1 MVTIEQVKQLET
13 RVAKAIDYVNT
24 VTSEN
29 KLLKTK
35 LDSYQKR
42 IDELEVL
49 IKRFKEDQTRIEEG
63 IIAALDR
70 LNQFEDD
77 MRKTITDGAPQA
89 VAPYAATETLS
100 ADESSAGCP
109 PDLSSNEMDDRPG
122 DEGTYLHAHLS
133 IEPDTVAIDGMEPD
147 SELDI
152 F

>member
-1 MVTIEQVKQLET
+1 MVTIDQVKQLET

-24 VTSEN
+24 VTNEN
-29 KLLKTK
+29 TLLKTK

-49 IKRFKEDQTRIEEG
+49 IKRFKEDQTLIEEG

-77 MRKTITDGAPQA
+77 MRKTITNGAPRA
-89 VAPYAATETLS
+89 VPQYAATETLP
-100 ADESSAGCP
+100 ADESSAECP
-109 PDLSSNEMDDRPG
+109 PPLSSDEEHMNGNEDA
-122 DEGTYLHAHLS
+122 YLQAHLS
-133 IEPDTVAIDGMEPD
+133 TETDTVAADGTEPD